1 MNDFVVFTV
10 EVLNFTKT
18 YPQKAI
24 SPITIYIIVL
34 LLLLAPY
41 LPVNNCKKPLKSLF
55 YPVVIVVDNLL
66 LDSV

>member
-1 MNDFVVFTV
+1 VNDFVVFTV

-41 LPVNNCKKPLKSLF
+41 LPVNNCKKANKIIILPCG
-55 YPVVIVVDNLL
+55 YCCW
-66 LDSV
+66 